1 MKIAIAYINGFP
13 IVGRTKI
20 PPCGARSVQLNAIDN
35 PPAVAEPII
44 QEGIT
49 LNGSFALNLQDNQS
63 SPLLTAYRL
72 AVQYCFPFNLE
83 RICLKHTLESFCFLF
98 TNFKKFFFFYCFI
111 CENLFRICTLSWYII
126 FVNIFFIKIISISD
140 MHKKRAKFLTIITI
154 NNFTPEY
161 VWKII

>member
-49 LNGSFALNLQDNQS
+49 LNGNLQDNQS

-72 AVQYCFPFNLE
+72 AVQYCF
-83 RICLKHTLESFCFLF
+83 
-98 TNFKKFFFFYCFI
+98 
-111 CENLFRICTLSWYII
+111 
-126 FVNIFFIKIISISD
+126 FVV
-140 MHKKRAKFLTIITI
+140 TQ
-154 NNFTPEY
+154 
-161 VWKII
+161 

>member
-1 MKIAIAYINGFP
+1 MLSLFSSTFSGSGFFKKKRIKHPTSAPMKIANAYINGFP

-63 SPLLTAYRL
+63 SPLLTAHRL
-72 AVQYCFPFNLE
+72 AVQYCF
-83 RICLKHTLESFCFLF
+83 
-98 TNFKKFFFFYCFI
+98 
-111 CENLFRICTLSWYII
+111 
-126 FVNIFFIKIISISD
+126 FVV
-140 MHKKRAKFLTIITI
+140 TQ
-154 NNFTPEY
+154 
-161 VWKII
+161 

>member
-1 MKIAIAYINGFP
+1 MLSLFSSTFSGSGFFKKERIKHPTSAPMKIAIAYINGFP

-35 PPAVAEPII
+35 PLAVAEPII

-72 AVQYCFPFNLE
+72 AVQYCF
-83 RICLKHTLESFCFLF
+83 
-98 TNFKKFFFFYCFI
+98 
-111 CENLFRICTLSWYII
+111 
-126 FVNIFFIKIISISD
+126 FVV
-140 MHKKRAKFLTIITI
+140 TQ
-154 NNFTPEY
+154 
-161 VWKII
+161 

>member
-72 AVQYCFPFNLE
+72 AVQYCFCIGGIGVKIEFVESGPSLQD
-83 RICLKHTLESFCFLF
+83 TLTDFLLRQ
-98 TNFKKFFFFYCFI
+98 KSG
-111 CENLFRICTLSWYII
+111 L
-126 FVNIFFIKIISISD
+126 
-140 MHKKRAKFLTIITI
+140 
-154 NNFTPEY
+154 
-161 VWKII
+161 

>member
-63 SPLLTAYRL
+63 S
-72 AVQYCFPFNLE
+72 
-83 RICLKHTLESFCFLF
+83 LF
-98 TNFKKFFFFYCFI
+98 
-111 CENLFRICTLSWYII
+111 
-126 FVNIFFIKIISISD
+126 
-140 MHKKRAKFLTIITI
+140 
-154 NNFTPEY
+154 
-161 VWKII
+161 

>member
-20 PPCGARSVQLNAIDN
+20 PPSVQLNAIDN

-72 AVQYCFPFNLE
+72 AVQYCF
-83 RICLKHTLESFCFLF
+83 
-98 TNFKKFFFFYCFI
+98 
-111 CENLFRICTLSWYII
+111 
-126 FVNIFFIKIISISD
+126 FVV
-140 MHKKRAKFLTIITI
+140 TQ
-154 NNFTPEY
+154 
-161 VWKII
+161 

>member
-49 LNGSFALNLQDNQS
+49 LIGSFALNLQDNQS

-72 AVQYCFPFNLE
+72 AVQYCF
-83 RICLKHTLESFCFLF
+83 
-98 TNFKKFFFFYCFI
+98 
-111 CENLFRICTLSWYII
+111 
-126 FVNIFFIKIISISD
+126 FVV
-140 MHKKRAKFLTIITI
+140 TQ
-154 NNFTPEY
+154 
-161 VWKII
+161 